1 VAASAGGR
9 LRRRVALAPS
19 AAEEKGPSAAPTLLE
34 RREGGSGRGSGR
46 GSAAAAAVLALPL
59 ARAAWRAGV
68 LGMPGRCSQ
77 EKGTAEA
84 RSGERKRWWNGE
96 GAGEKYG
103 KEKERPEDDDEEEA
117 DVATAEDEEEDV
129 DGRSSLRRRRVATAG
144 GAGGGVEEGLG
155 IAVQPV
161 PCPCGRAFL
170 LGVVVRQR
178 RERHSAG
185 VSRGAAPGGRGELRW
200 AFLWSCGSSFMSVIS
215 CI

>member
-34 RREGGSGRGSGR
+34 RREGGSGS

-103 KEKERPEDDDEEEA
+103 KEKERPEDDDDEEEATEA
-117 DVATAEDEEEDV
+117 DVATAEDEEEDD
-129 DGRSSLRRRRVATAG
+129 DGRSSLRRRRVAAAAA
-144 GAGGGVEEGLG
+144 GAGGGDEEGLG
-155 IAVQPV
+155 IAVL
-161 PCPCGRAFL
+161 CRARAAVRFFL
-170 LGVVVRQR
+170 VW
-178 RERHSAG
+178 S
-185 VSRGAAPGGRGELRW
+185 SGRGERETRRW
-200 AFLWSCGSSFMSVIS
+200 SQ
-215 CI
+215 